1 MRAGFVIL
9 PYLKDGLSCY
19 QLVAAKR
26 GGRLSRWTKRAGFAN
41 PTKFIAHSEDEARYP
56 FWTEVT
62 PADDD
67 KTSEEK
73 KAEVERLRAETL
85 ENDVSLL
92 VAKITVPMTATH
104 IREQARLLYGTARGN
119 RAFDFFKEHLV
130 DYGFIERKGD
140 GLASKLYGTMAMFQ
154 GA

>member
-1 MRAGFVIL
+1 M
-9 PYLKDGLSCY
+9 
-19 QLVAAKR
+19 R

-67 KTSEEK
+67 KTAEEK
-73 KAEVERLRAETL
+73 KAEVERLRAESL

-104 IREQARLLYGTARGN
+104 IREQARLLFGKNRGDDVYKEFAANSEKHGIIQHKGVNNNSKQFGTP
-119 RAFDFFKEHLV
+119 
-130 DYGFIERKGD
+130 
-140 GLASKLYGTMAMFQ
+140 AMFRDN
-154 GA
+154 